1 MLNENI
7 HITSSVSFTDRTMT
21 KNSHYV
27 LIVAL
32 MVLLVAGAG
41 FAGCT
46 GTTPQQTT
54 PVATVTTTQPVS
66 TPAATPVTVVATPVK
81 PAGTPQT
88 LLVAT
93 TTSLYDTGLLDY
105 LQPMFEKQY
114 RNEAE
119 DHFAGDRKSH

>member
-41 FAGCT
+41 FAGCNRYY
-46 GTTPQQTT
+46 
-54 PVATVTTTQPVS
+54 S
-66 TPAATPVTVVATPVK
+66 PADNPCCNRDHH
-81 PAGTPQT
+81 PAGKHTCRHAGNRGRHT
-88 LLVAT
+88 RK
-93 TTSLYDTGLLDY
+93 TSRSSTD
-105 LQPMFEKQY
+105 P
-114 RNEAE
+114 
-119 DHFAGDRKSH
+119 AGRHDNKPV